1 MKLSVCLIVKDEHDV
16 LARCLVGA
24 RRFADEIVVV
34 DTGSSDDTA
43 EIAKNLQIK
52 YILSAGATIFLPR
65 AIFLFQKRR
74 ATL

>member
-16 LARCLVGA
+16 LARCLNRA

-43 EIAKNLQIK
+43 EIAKKI
-52 YILSAGATIFLPR
+52 YR
-65 AIFLFQKRR
+65 
-74 ATL
+74 